1 MKNKKREKLKKML
14 LIFCQELV
22 DSLLALREQRKK
34 LLLSKI

>member
-1 MKNKKREKLKKML
+1 MKNKKREKLML
-14 LIFCQELV
+14 LIFCQQLV